1 MTKTSLRGLAA
12 AALLVLPALVAAPA
26 HSAPTDTHRP
36 SKAPRSLPCTN
47 TAHIPVSDGPGRA
60 KATVERRG
68 GGCGNATVEIR
79 IWSDISWN
87 PDKQFGHNKQFFSV
101 GSLDAAGECYN
112 GFVHVRGIY
121 SEMYV
126 NGQKVAESARAK
138 LPGCVAP

>member
-12 AALLVLPALVAAPA
+12 AALLALSALAAAPA
-26 HSAPTDTHRP
+26 HSAPTGAHPAPEP
-36 SKAPRSLPCTN
+36 SRALPCTN
-47 TAHIPVSDGPGRA
+47 TAHIPVSDGFGRA

-87 PDKQFGHNKQFFSV
+87 PDKQLGHNKQFFSV
-101 GSLDAAGECYN
+101 GSLDAAGACYN

-138 LPGCVAP
+138 LPGCVA